1 MLRCGLLGEKLGH
14 SYSPAI
20 HALLADYEY
29 KLYERAPGELED
41 FLKNGGFDGLN
52 VTIPYKKAVIP
63 YCAELSD
70 IARRL
75 GSVNTIVRRGDGSL
89 YGDNTDAFGFSYL
102 LEKSG
107 ISVAGREVLV
117 LGTGGAAQTVC
128 SVLHRLGAHIAAGY
142 HTVPPCTETLRRTV
156 TDFFPI
162 SAPNRHQNAPIV
174 INATPVGMYPHNGRA
189 PVNLA
194 DFPHCEAVF
203 DLIYNPLRTALLL
216 QAEALEIQGFNGLP
230 MLCAQAAAAASVFTG
245 APVSYEK
252 IRRAE
257 DTLRRKLENI
267 ILIGM
272 PGSGKTTLARL
283 LAKDLGRECL
293 DCDEELLRRT
303 GLTAEEFLIKQ
314 GETAFRQT
322 ETEILRDLGKR
333 WGTVLSTGGGCVTRP
348 ENRGLLRQNGRVLWL
363 QRDLDKLALPGRPL
377 LRSTTPRALYE
388 ARKDLYADFC
398 DEAASNNADPA
409 WGLAQIK
416 EILEKT

>member
-1 MLRCGLLGEKLGH
+1 MRCGLLGQTLSHSHSPLLHSLLG
-14 SYSPAI
+14 SYDY
-20 HALLADYEY
+20 ALFEIPP
-29 KLYERAPGELED
+29 EQVED
-41 FLKNGGFDGLN
+41 FLRSGPWDGLN
-52 VTIPYKKAVIP
+52 VTIPYKRTA
-63 YCAELSD
+63 YALCDSLSPA
-70 IARRL
+70 AREA
-75 GSVNTIVRRGDGSL
+75 GNVNTLLRRPDGSL

-162 SAPNRHQNAPIV
+162 SVPNRHQNAPIV
-174 INATPVGMYPHNGRA
+174 INATPVGMYPHNGQT

-203 DLIYNPLRTALLL
+203 DLIYNPL
-216 QAEALEIQGFNGLP
+216 
-230 MLCAQAAAAASVFTG
+230 CAQAAAAASVFTG
-245 APVSYEK
+245 APVSYER

-267 ILIGM
+267 VLIGM

-283 LAKDLGRECL
+283 LARDLGRECL

-314 GETAFRQT
+314 GEAAFREM

-348 ENRGLLRQNGRVLWL
+348 ENRALLRQNGRVLWL
-363 QRDLDKLALPGRPL
+363 QRDPDKLALSGRPL
-377 LRSTTPRALYE
+377 LRNTTPRALYE

-409 WGLAQIK
+409 QGLAQIK
-416 EILEKT
+416 EILEK